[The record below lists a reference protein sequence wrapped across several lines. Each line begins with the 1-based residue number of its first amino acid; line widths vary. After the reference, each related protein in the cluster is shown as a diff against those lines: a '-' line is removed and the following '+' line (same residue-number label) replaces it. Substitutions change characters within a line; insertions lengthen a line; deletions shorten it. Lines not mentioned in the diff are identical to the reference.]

1 MDVNKV
7 FTYKTDAKAVLL
19 VILISISKLKF
30 NEVVPEPSALGNV
43 LKWREASLSVR
54 Y

>member
-1 MDVNKV
+1 MGVNKV
-7 FTYKTDAKAVLL
+7 FTYKIDAKAVLM

-30 NEVVPEPSALGNV
+30 NNVVPEPSALGNV
-43 LKWREASLSVR
+43 LIWREASLSVT